1 MLKFNFII
9 IYLKQTSLLLMSSA
23 SYNSKIQTLSGDL
36 IGQTLNDK
44 YLITGP
50 IFHNSKSSTIYE
62 CQDIHS
68 AQTLLL
74 KIPKSL
80 DNIKDQISAL
90 GSSLV
95 SSGIF

>member
-1 MLKFNFII
+1 
-9 IYLKQTSLLLMSSA
+9 MSSA

-44 YLITGP
+44 YLITGL

-74 KIPKSL
+74 KVPKSL